1 MERFYETEDLESA
14 IFGPGEISGP
24 DAMDAPDAA
33 EAPEDLAEE
42 ADLPSLELELT
53 LEDGRRLACQ
63 AVGVFLAGEKQ
74 YIALRPKEDTEGL
87 IHILEL
93 AQGEDDQAKLL
104 PVEDDRELEEAARAF
119 YHMIGDEGREGEWIE
134 EPADEKPAG
143 TDEENTGKDGMEDDR
158 D

>member
-14 IFGPGEISGP
+14 VFGS
-24 DAMDAPDAA
+24 DAIEAPDAV
-33 EAPEDLAEE
+33 EDPEDLAEA

-74 YIALRPKEDTEGL
+74 YIALHPKEDTEGV

-93 AQGEDDQAKLL
+93 ARGEDDQAKLL
-104 PVEDDRELEEAARAF
+104 PVEDEQELEEAARAF
-119 YHMIGDEGREGEWIE
+119 YHMIGDDGREGEWIE
-134 EPADEKPAG
+134 EPADEEPAD
-143 TDEENTGKDGMEDDR
+143 TDEENTGKDGTEDDR